1 MPEHSSIHG
10 TNWKITLQYGWR
22 AQTFQISP
30 LVGLKG
36 LPYKYVD
43 LKEMWGISRFPVLK
57 PWTRALA
64 MPGLFLQIHLELK
77 ECGLD
82 WDAHRGKYPGV
93 IHTLSGCIL
102 ISKTCIWVHI
112 LIPLGN
118 FSFLWSVSLR
128 ESLGY
133 FSWLTQRAFRSLPF
147 KR

>member
-1 MPEHSSIHG
+1 MGGELRHF
-10 TNWKITLQYGWR
+10 TYLL
-22 AQTFQISP
+22 

-36 LPYKYVD
+36 LPYKFVD

-82 WDAHRGKYPGV
+82 WDAHRGEYPGV
-93 IHTLSGCIL
+93 IHTPSECIL

-128 ESLGY
+128 ESLWY
-133 FSWLTQRAFRSLPF
+133 FSWLAQQAFRSLPC